1 MSINHRA
8 AAAGLICLGLLA
20 AAGCGSSSS
29 STAATGATGS
39 SAPASSAAASSA
51 APSSAG
57 MTVQIKTAKTSVGT
71 VLTNTQGFTLY
82 WFAKD
87 TSTTSACSGA
97 CAGAWP
103 PVIGRPVAASG
114 VTLSGKLGTI
124 KRSDGSLQATYDG
137 HPLYTYAGDT
147 APGQV
152 SGNDINGFGALW
164 YATMASGVSASSDV
178 QPSPSSSSS
187 SSGGGW

>member
-1 MSINHRA
+1 
-8 AAAGLICLGLLA
+8 
-20 AAGCGSSSS
+20 
-29 STAATGATGS
+29 
-39 SAPASSAAASSA
+39 
-51 APSSAG
+51 
-57 MTVQIKTAKTSVGT
+57 VQIKTAKTSVGT
-71 VLTNTQGFTLY
+71 VLTNAKGFTLY

-87 TSTTSACSGA
+87 TPTTSACSGA

-103 PVIGRPVAASG
+103 PVIGQPVAAAG

-124 KRSDGSLQATYDG
+124 KRSDGSTQATYEG

-164 YATMASGVSASSDV
+164 YATMASGTAATDA
-178 QPSPSSSSS
+178 QPSSSSS